1 MDIIADNKTRTTIKV
16 LLFTAVP
23 VMIEQLSQI
32 LLGTADVYF
41 AGRLGDNA
49 IAAISL
55 TNLFMN
61 LFATFFT
68 AVALGTAILISN
80 YLGAKKTDE
89 ACLVMKQS
97 VILGIILGLFI
108 GLINYVF
115 AVPLMR
121 LPGPNSVIVET
132 ALPYFRIVGTPVV
145 FMCITLIFSNG
156 LRASG
161 MARYA
166 MMASLVANASN
177 IIINVAFMKIGMGIV
192 GIGLATTISRFVN
205 MMILLYAYIN
215 GKNTLRIHISHWH
228 INKLMIRKLI
238 QLGAPIGLTQLSA
251 RFAIL
256 IHGSVILALG
266 SGAYVANSI
275 TQTIDDYACI
285 PSAGL
290 EIATA
295 TLIGTL
301 VGSKSVDKIR
311 KTAFLSFGLTSV
323 MMTAIGGVLAI
334 FAWQLSGLFTQTQSI
349 QAQVTS
355 VLRFMFFFQWTSAFS
370 HIMTSATQGTGDTK
384 TPLYITL
391 AGNIIFRIGAGYVL
405 AVVLGMGLIGIWLGI
420 VLDFLLRGC
429 FLTYHFNAGKMK
441 YGFTRDLG

>member
-1 MDIIADNKTRTTIKV
+1 MDIISDNKIRATIKV

-61 LFATFFT
+61 LFATLFT
-68 AVALGTAILISN
+68 AVALGSAILVSN
-80 YLGAKKTDE
+80 YLGAQKTDE

-97 VILGIILGLFI
+97 VILGIILGLFV
-108 GLINYVF
+108 GLINYAF

-132 ALPYFRIVGTPVV
+132 ALPYFRIVGTPIII
-145 FMCITLIFSNG
+145 MCITLIFSNG

-166 MMASLVANASN
+166 MMASLIANVLN
-177 IIINVAFMKIGMGIV
+177 IIMNAAFVKIGMGIA

-215 GKNTLRIHISHWH
+215 GKNILRIHISHWH
-228 INKLMIRKLI
+228 IDKLMIRKLI

-301 VGSKSVDKIR
+301 VGSKSFDKIR
-311 KTAFLSFGLTSV
+311 KTAFLSFGLTAV
-323 MMTAIGGVLAI
+323 MMTAIGGILAI
-334 FAWQLSGLFTQTQSI
+334 FAWQLSGLFTHTQSI
-349 QAQVTS
+349 QAQVAA

-405 AVVLGMGLIGIWLGI
+405 AVVLGMGLVGIWLGI

-429 FLTYHFNAGKMK
+429 FLTYRFNAGKMK
-441 YGFTRDLG
+441 YGFTRDLS

>member
-1 MDIIADNKTRTTIKV
+1 MNMTKDNKIRTSIKL

-23 VMIEQLSQI
+23 IMIEQLSQI
-32 LLGTADVYF
+32 LLGTADVFF

-55 TNLFMN
+55 TNMYMN
-61 LFATFFT
+61 LFATFFN

-97 VILGIILGLFI
+97 VILGIILGIFVGI
-108 GLINYVF
+108 VNYFF
-115 AVPLMR
+115 AVPLMN
-121 LPGPNSVIVET
+121 LPRPDATIIET
-132 ALPYFRIVGTPVV
+132 ALPYFRIVGSTCI
-145 FMCITLIFSNG
+145 FMCITLVFSNG

-166 MMASLVANASN
+166 MMASLAANVLN
-177 IIINVAFMKIGMGIV
+177 IVINIVFIKMQMGIL
-192 GIGLATTISRFVN
+192 GIGLATTISRFAN
-205 MMILLYAYIN
+205 MIILLYAYIN
-215 GKNTLRIHISHWH
+215 GKNILRIHISHWH
-228 INKLMIRKLI
+228 IDKPMIRKLI

-251 RFAIL
+251 RFAML
-256 IHGSVILALG
+256 IHGGVILALG

-275 TQTIDDYACI
+275 TQTIDEYACI

-301 VGSKSVDKIR
+301 VGSKLLDKI
-311 KTAFLSFGLTSV
+311 KNTAFLSFGLTAV
-323 MMTAIGGVLAI
+323 MMTAIGGILAI
-334 FAWQLSGLFTQTQSI
+334 FAWQLSGLFTQTQSV
-349 QAQVTS
+349 QTQVVT

-370 HIMTSATQGTGDTK
+370 HIMTSAIQGTGDTK
-384 TPLYITL
+384 SPLYITL
-391 AGNIIFRIGAGYVL
+391 AGNIIMRIGAGYFL
-405 AVVLGMGLIGIWLGI
+405 AVVCGMGLVGIWIGI

-429 FLTYHFNAGKMK
+429 FLTYRFKKENWKNAIS
-441 YGFTRDLG
+441 